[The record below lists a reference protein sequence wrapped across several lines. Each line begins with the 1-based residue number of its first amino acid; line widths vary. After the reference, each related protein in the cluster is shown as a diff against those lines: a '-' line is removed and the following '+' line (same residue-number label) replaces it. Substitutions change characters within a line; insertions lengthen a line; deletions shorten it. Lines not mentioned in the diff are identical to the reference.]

1 MRRFTHLL
9 FMALTFRML
18 KPPSKGIY
26 MKRIGRFLLTVLI
39 FALLAGSF
47 ISTSV
52 LACTAVSAIA
62 ASIVKAIS

>member
-1 MRRFTHLL
+1 
-9 FMALTFRML
+9 
-18 KPPSKGIY
+18 

-62 ASIVKAIS
+62 ASIVKAISWWKMTAFLVS